1 LKKINWFGFI
11 ISLLVLVPGLQAQDS
26 LFQKINAMIDS
37 VSIENIEEHIR
48 ILEYAGGH
56 ESRVTFTPGKDSTL
70 VYIADYFIN
79 HTQVSSVE
87 LDTFYVDHAIEP
99 YNTHPLVNVVA
110 RIGGTGDPDRYFV
123 LGAHY
128 DASASRMGSSTW
140 ESQWHSLKAPGADDN
155 ATGVAAILE
164 IARILSDS
172 TFRFSEEYG
181 IVLVAF
187 AAEESNPMFGSGHHG
202 SYHFASAA
210 KAQDHTILGAVSI
223 DMIGYND
230 KYDYTAIVS
239 NNNSEWIGIRSE
251 EINQIYNIGLLMNEP
266 PYPYATYS
274 DHDRFWDQ
282 GYPAIL
288 MIENA
293 PPWTDGTYYKRNPL
307 YHTSYDTLGSVNL
320 GLVKKVT
327 QMNLGLAADLTGR
340 ITSVSDGRLST
351 IPAEFA
357 LHQNYPNPFNPTTT
371 IEYTVPAAGNIR
383 ITVYDIKGRER
394 VRLMDSYHEPG
405 KYGIP
410 FDAGTLASGI
420 YFYRLTAGPFVQT
433 KKMMVVK

>member
-1 LKKINWFGFI
+1 MKKIKKFGFFVSVFFLATGI
-11 ISLLVLVPGLQAQDS
+11 YGQDS
-26 LFQKINAMIDS
+26 LFQKMSAMIDS

-56 ESRVTFTPGKDSTL
+56 ESRVTFTPGKDSAQ
-70 VYIADYFIN
+70 VYIADYLIN
-79 HTQVSSVE
+79 HTLVDSVE
-87 LDTFYVDHAIEP
+87 LDTFFIEHAMEP
-99 YNTHPLVNVVA
+99 YNTYPLANVVA
-110 RIGGTGDPDRYFV
+110 WIKGTGDPDRYFV

-128 DASASRMGSSTW
+128 DASASRMGSTTW

-172 TFRFSEEYG
+172 TFHFSEEYG
-181 IVLVAF
+181 IALVAF
-187 AAEESNPMFGSGHHG
+187 AAEESNPTFGSGHHG
-202 SYHFASAA
+202 SYRFASIA
-210 KAQDHTILGAVSI
+210 KKKEQTILGAVSI

-230 KYDYTAIVS
+230 HYDYTAIVS
-239 NNNSEWIGIRSE
+239 NNNSEWLGIRSA
-251 EINQIYNIGLLMNEP
+251 EINEIYDIGLIMNDP

-274 DHDRFWDQ
+274 DHDRFWEQ

-293 PPWTDGTYYKRNPL
+293 PPWTTGMYYARNYL

-340 ITSVSDGRLST
+340 VTSVPGAR
-351 IPAEFA
+351 IPETYA
-357 LHQNYPNPFNPTTT
+357 LYQNYPNPFNPTTT
-371 IEYTVPAAGNIR
+371 IEYMVPAAGNVR
-383 ITVYDIKGRER
+383 ITVYDIQGRER
-394 VRLMDSYHEPG
+394 VRLMDSHHEPG
-405 KYGIP
+405 KYSVP
-410 FDAGTLASGI
+410 FDAGNLASGV
-420 YFYRLTAGPFVQT
+420 YFYRLTAGPVVQT